1 MTATLRVQPPAELDI
16 ATAET
21 LLDQVRT
28 ALVEQPAAIVVDLA
42 GVTFCDSSG
51 IGALM
56 DAQAIAASAGVPL
69 HATAARPAIRRSLEI
84 TGVLGLLTP
93 AAA

>member
-28 ALVEQPAAIVVDLA
+28 ILAEQPAAIVVDLA

-69 HATAARPAIRRSLEI
+69 RVTAARPVIRRSLEI
-84 TGVLGLLTP
+84 TGVLALLTP
-93 AAA
+93 ATA